1 MNKHNYW
8 VLALAA
14 NLTACGG
21 SAPSTNTETASE
33 AGAAAPSIESR
44 TCESIRSD
52 VIHIAAGNGVN
63 IVKIYD
69 PKVVKSEP
77 KKISCSGRALVSS
90 GQEATLYY
98 RDSQDAD
105 GDWLV
110 QYAETPLD

>member
-1 MNKHNYW
+1 MNKHNYLVI
-8 VLALAA
+8 VLATL
-14 NLTACGG
+14 LTACGG
-21 SAPSTNTETASE
+21 GAPSTNTETASE
-33 AGAAAPSIESR
+33 AGAAGPSVEVR

-52 VIHIAAGNGVN
+52 VIRIAAGNGVS

-90 GQEATLYY
+90 GQEAILYY

>member
-1 MNKHNYW
+1 MNKYSY
-8 VLALAA
+8 VAITLAA
-14 NLTACGG
+14 MLSACGDGG
-21 SAPSTNTETASE
+21 SSTNTETVSAATTPSVE
-33 AGAAAPSIESR
+33 AG
-44 TCESIRSD
+44 TCESIRPD
-52 VIHIAAGNGVN
+52 VIRIAAGNGVN

-90 GQEATLYY
+90 GQEAVIYY

-110 QYAETPLD
+110 QYAEEPLD